1 MPYLQH
7 GGVGGNTGGQL
18 MAGGYLADA
27 GLFLVDT
34 VLGLYILI
42 VLLRFLF
49 QLVRA
54 DFYNPLSQFIVK
66 ASNPPLA
73 RLHQFIPSLWGIDL
87 GAIVLLLILEG
98 LRLALTALMLG
109 HTPRVSGV
117 LILSIGELLKL
128 AVYVVVFSIFVRALL
143 SWVSSG
149 AHNPMARLLGSF
161 TEPLLAPA
169 RRLLPAT
176 GGLDISPIIVFMAL
190 MLVLKLIIQPLLD
203 VGRAMLL

>member
-1 MPYLQH
+1 
-7 GGVGGNTGGQL
+7 
-18 MAGGYLADA
+18 MAGGYFADA

-34 VLGLYILI
+34 VLGIYILI

-49 QLVRA
+49 QLAGA

-73 RLHQFIPSLWGIDL
+73 RLHQLIPSLWGVDL
-87 GAIVLLLILEG
+87 GAIALLLILEG

-109 HTPRVSGV
+109 HTPRMSGV

-143 SWVSSG
+143 SWVSNG
-149 AHNPMARLLGSF
+149 TRNPMARLLGSF

-169 RRLLPAT
+169 RRLLPAV
-176 GGLDISPIIVFMAL
+176 GGLDLSPIIVFMAL
-190 MLVLKLIIQPLLD
+190 MLGLKLIVQPLLD
-203 VGRAMLL
+203 MGRAMLF

>member
-1 MPYLQH
+1 
-7 GGVGGNTGGQL
+7 
-18 MAGGYLADA
+18 MAGGYFADA

-49 QLVRA
+49 QLVRV

-73 RLHQFIPSLWGIDL
+73 RLHQLIPSLWGVDL
-87 GAIVLLLILEG
+87 GAIALLLILEG

-143 SWVSSG
+143 SWVSTG
-149 AHNPMARLLGSF
+149 TGNPMARLLGSF

-176 GGLDISPIIVFMAL
+176 GGLDLSPILVFVAL
-190 MLVLKLIIQPLLD
+190 MLILKLVVRPILDIGRLLI
-203 VGRAMLL
+203 

>member
-1 MPYLQH
+1 
-7 GGVGGNTGGQL
+7 
-18 MAGGYLADA
+18 MAGGYFADA

-49 QLVRA
+49 QLLRA

-66 ASNPPLA
+66 ASDPPLA
-73 RLHQFIPSLWGIDL
+73 RLHQLVPSLWGIDL

-98 LRLALTALMLG
+98 LRLSVTALMLG

-128 AVYVVVFSIFVRALL
+128 AVYVIVFSIFVRALL

-149 AHNPMARLLGSF
+149 TGNPMARLLGSF

-176 GGLDISPIIVFMAL
+176 GGLDLSPIIVFMVL
-190 MLVLKLIIQPLLD
+190 MLVLKLLVQPLLD
-203 VGRAMLL
+203 VGRMLI

>member
-1 MPYLQH
+1 
-7 GGVGGNTGGQL
+7 
-18 MAGGYLADA
+18 MAGGYFADA

-34 VLGLYILI
+34 VLGIYILI

-73 RLHQFIPSLWGIDL
+73 RLHKLIPSLWGIDL

-98 LRLALTALMLG
+98 LRLALTTLMLG

-149 AHNPMARLLGSF
+149 ANHPMARLLGSF

-176 GGLDISPIIVFMAL
+176 GGLDLSPIILFITL
-190 MLVLKLIIQPLLD
+190 TLILKLIVNPLLD
-203 VGRAMLL
+203 LGRSLIM

>member
-1 MPYLQH
+1 
-7 GGVGGNTGGQL
+7 
-18 MAGGYLADA
+18 MAGGYFADA

-34 VLGLYILI
+34 VLGIYILI

-49 QLVRA
+49 QLVRV

-73 RLHQFIPSLWGIDL
+73 RLHKLIPSLWGIDL

-98 LRLALTALMLG
+98 LRLALTTLMLG

-149 AHNPMARLLGSF
+149 TGNPMARLLGSF

-176 GGLDISPIIVFMAL
+176 GGLDLSPIILFIAL
-190 MLVLKLIIQPLLD
+190 TLILKLIVNPLLD
-203 VGRAMLL
+203 LGRSLIM

>member
-1 MPYLQH
+1 
-7 GGVGGNTGGQL
+7 
-18 MAGGYLADA
+18 MASGYFADA

-34 VLGLYILI
+34 VLGIYILI

-49 QLVRA
+49 QLVRV

-73 RLHQFIPSLWGIDL
+73 RLHQLIPSLWGIDL

-98 LRLALTALMLG
+98 LRLSVTALMLG
-109 HTPRVSGV
+109 HTPRVGGV

-128 AVYVVVFSIFVRALL
+128 AVYVVVFSIFVRTLL

-149 AHNPMARLLGSF
+149 TGNPMARLLGSF

-176 GGLDISPIIVFMAL
+176 GGLDLSPILVFVAL
-190 MLVLKLIIQPLLD
+190 MLILKLVVRPILDIGRLLI
-203 VGRAMLL
+203 

>member
-1 MPYLQH
+1 
-7 GGVGGNTGGQL
+7 
-18 MAGGYLADA
+18 MAGGYFADA

-49 QLVRA
+49 QLAGA

-73 RLHQFIPSLWGIDL
+73 RLHQLIPSLWGVDL

-98 LRLALTALMLG
+98 LRLALTTLMLG
-109 HTPRVSGV
+109 HTPRMSGV

-149 AHNPMARLLGSF
+149 TSNPMAQLLGSF

-176 GGLDISPIIVFMAL
+176 GGLDLSPIIVFMVL
-190 MLVLKLIIQPLLD
+190 MLVLKLLVQPLLD
-203 VGRAMLL
+203 VGRMLI

>member
-1 MPYLQH
+1 
-7 GGVGGNTGGQL
+7 
-18 MAGGYLADA
+18 MAGGYFADA

-34 VLGLYILI
+34 VLGIYILI

-49 QLVRA
+49 QLAGA

-73 RLHQFIPSLWGIDL
+73 RLHQLIPSLWGIDL

-98 LRLALTALMLG
+98 LRLALTTLMLG
-109 HTPRVSGV
+109 HTPRMSGV

-176 GGLDISPIIVFMAL
+176 GGLDLSPIIVFMVL
-190 MLVLKLIIQPLLD
+190 MLGLKLIIQPLLD
-203 VGRAMLL
+203 MGRAMLL

>member
-1 MPYLQH
+1 
-7 GGVGGNTGGQL
+7 
-18 MAGGYLADA
+18 MAGGYFADA

-34 VLGLYILI
+34 VLGIYILI

-73 RLHQFIPSLWGIDL
+73 RLHQLIPSLWGIDL

-98 LRLALTALMLG
+98 LRLALTTLMLG

-176 GGLDISPIIVFMAL
+176 GGLDLSPIIVFMVL
-190 MLVLKLIIQPLLD
+190 MLGLKLIVQPLLD
-203 VGRAMLL
+203 MGRAMLL

>member
-1 MPYLQH
+1 
-7 GGVGGNTGGQL
+7 
-18 MAGGYLADA
+18 MAGGYFADA
-27 GLFLVDT
+27 GLFLIDT
-34 VLGLYILI
+34 VLGIYILI

-49 QLVRA
+49 QLLRA

-73 RLHQFIPSLWGIDL
+73 RLHQLVPSLWGIDL
-87 GAIVLLLILEG
+87 GAIVLLLMLEG
-98 LRLALTALMLG
+98 LRLSVTALMLG

-149 AHNPMARLLGSF
+149 ANHPMARLLGSF

-176 GGLDISPIIVFMAL
+176 GGLDLSPIILFITL
-190 MLVLKLIIQPLLD
+190 TLILKLIVNPLLD
-203 VGRAMLL
+203 LGRSLIM

>member
-1 MPYLQH
+1 
-7 GGVGGNTGGQL
+7 
-18 MAGGYLADA
+18 MAGGYFSDA

-66 ASNPPLA
+66 ASNPPLT
-73 RLHQFIPSLWGIDL
+73 RLHQLVPSLWGIDL
-87 GAIVLLLILEG
+87 GAIVLLLLLEG
-98 LRLALTALMLG
+98 LRLVVTALMLG

-128 AVYVVVFSIFVRALL
+128 AVYVIVFSIFVRAVL
-143 SWVSSG
+143 SWVSNG
-149 AHNPMARLLGSF
+149 TRNPMARLLGSF

-176 GGLDISPIIVFMAL
+176 GGLDLSPIIVFMAL
-190 MLVLKLIIQPLLD
+190 MLGLKLIVQPILD
-203 VGRAMLL
+203 IGHRLI

>member
-1 MPYLQH
+1 
-7 GGVGGNTGGQL
+7 
-18 MAGGYLADA
+18 MAGGYFADA

-49 QLVRA
+49 QLARA

-73 RLHQFIPSLWGIDL
+73 RLHKLIPSLWGIDL

-98 LRLALTALMLG
+98 LRLALTTLMLG

-149 AHNPMARLLGSF
+149 ANHPMARLLGSF

-176 GGLDISPIIVFMAL
+176 GGLDLSPIILFITL
-190 MLVLKLIIQPLLD
+190 TLILKLIVNPLLD
-203 VGRAMLL
+203 LGRSLIM

>member
-1 MPYLQH
+1 
-7 GGVGGNTGGQL
+7 
-18 MAGGYLADA
+18 MAGGYFADA

-49 QLVRA
+49 QLAGA

-73 RLHQFIPSLWGIDL
+73 RLHQLIPSLWGIDL

-98 LRLALTALMLG
+98 LRLALTTLMLG

-149 AHNPMARLLGSF
+149 ANHPMARLLGSF

-176 GGLDISPIIVFMAL
+176 GGLDLSPIILFIIL
-190 MLVLKLIIQPLLD
+190 TLILKLIVNPLLD
-203 VGRAMLL
+203 FGRSLIM

>member
-1 MPYLQH
+1 M
-7 GGVGGNTGGQL
+7 TGG
-18 MAGGYLADA
+18 YFADA

-34 VLGLYILI
+34 VLGIYILI

-49 QLVRA
+49 QLVRV

-73 RLHQFIPSLWGIDL
+73 RLHKLIPSLWGIDL

-98 LRLALTALMLG
+98 LRLSVTALMLG
-109 HTPRVSGV
+109 HTPRVGGV

-149 AHNPMARLLGSF
+149 TSNPMAQLLGSF

-176 GGLDISPIIVFMAL
+176 GGLDLSPIIVFMVL
-190 MLVLKLIIQPLLD
+190 MLVLKLLVQPLLD
-203 VGRAMLL
+203 VGRMLI

>member
-1 MPYLQH
+1 
-7 GGVGGNTGGQL
+7 
-18 MAGGYLADA
+18 MAGGYFADA

-49 QLVRA
+49 QLVRV

-73 RLHQFIPSLWGIDL
+73 RLHQLIPSLWGIDL
-87 GAIVLLLILEG
+87 AAIVLLLILEG
-98 LRLALTALMLG
+98 LRLGLTALVLG

-128 AVYVVVFSIFVRALL
+128 AIYVVVFSIFVRALL
-143 SWVSSG
+143 SWVSNG
-149 AHNPMARLLGSF
+149 TRNPMARLLGSF

-176 GGLDISPIIVFMAL
+176 GGLDLSPIIVFMAL
-190 MLVLKLIIQPLLD
+190 MLALKLIVQPLLD
-203 VGRAMLL
+203 MGRAMLF

>member
-1 MPYLQH
+1 M
-7 GGVGGNTGGQL
+7 TGG
-18 MAGGYLADA
+18 YFADA

-49 QLVRA
+49 QLVRV

-73 RLHQFIPSLWGIDL
+73 RLHKLIPSLWGIDL

-98 LRLALTALMLG
+98 LRLTLTTLMLG

-149 AHNPMARLLGSF
+149 ANHPMARLLGSF

-176 GGLDISPIIVFMAL
+176 GGLDLSPIILFITL
-190 MLVLKLIIQPLLD
+190 TLILKLIVNPLLD
-203 VGRAMLL
+203 LGRSLIM

>member
-1 MPYLQH
+1 
-7 GGVGGNTGGQL
+7 
-18 MAGGYLADA
+18 MAGGYFADT
-27 GLFLVDT
+27 GLFLDDT

-49 QLVRA
+49 QLVRV

-73 RLHQFIPSLWGIDL
+73 RLHQLIPNLWGIDL

-98 LRLALTALMLG
+98 LRLSVTALMLG

-128 AVYVVVFSIFVRALL
+128 AVYIVVFSIFVRALL
-143 SWVSSG
+143 SWVSNG
-149 AHNPMARLLGSF
+149 TRNPMARLLGSF

-176 GGLDISPIIVFMAL
+176 GGLDLSPIIVFIAL
-190 MLVLKLIIQPLLD
+190 MLVLKLLVQPLLD
-203 VGRAMLL
+203 VGRILI

>member
-1 MPYLQH
+1 
-7 GGVGGNTGGQL
+7 
-18 MAGGYLADA
+18 MAGGYFSDA

-49 QLVRA
+49 QIARA

-73 RLHQFIPSLWGIDL
+73 RLHQLIPSLWGIDL

-109 HTPRVSGV
+109 HTPRVGGV

-149 AHNPMARLLGSF
+149 TSNPMARLLGSF

-176 GGLDISPIIVFMAL
+176 SGLDLSPIIVFLGL
-190 MLVLKLIIQPLLD
+190 MLILKLVVQPLLD
-203 VGRAMLL
+203 LGRILL

>member
-1 MPYLQH
+1 
-7 GGVGGNTGGQL
+7 
-18 MAGGYLADA
+18 MAGGYFADA

-49 QLVRA
+49 QLAGA

-73 RLHQFIPSLWGIDL
+73 RLHKLIPSLWGVDL
-87 GAIVLLLILEG
+87 GAIVLLLTLEG
-98 LRLALTALMLG
+98 LKLALTALMLG

-176 GGLDISPIIVFMAL
+176 GGLDLSPIIVFMAL
-190 MLVLKLIIQPLLD
+190 MLGLKLIIQPLLD
-203 VGRAMLL
+203 MGRAMLL

>member
-1 MPYLQH
+1 
-7 GGVGGNTGGQL
+7 
-18 MAGGYLADA
+18 MAGGYFADA

-49 QLVRA
+49 QLAGA

-73 RLHQFIPSLWGIDL
+73 RLHQLVPSLWGIDL
-87 GAIVLLLILEG
+87 GAIVLLLLLEG
-98 LRLALTALMLG
+98 LRLALTTLMLG
-109 HTPRVSGV
+109 HTPRVSGL

-149 AHNPMARLLGSF
+149 ANHPMARLLGSF

-176 GGLDISPIIVFMAL
+176 GGLDLSPIILFITL
-190 MLVLKLIIQPLLD
+190 TLILKLIVNPLLD
-203 VGRAMLL
+203 LGRSLIM

>member
-1 MPYLQH
+1 
-7 GGVGGNTGGQL
+7 
-18 MAGGYLADA
+18 MAGGYFADA

-34 VLGLYILI
+34 VLGIYILI

-49 QLVRA
+49 QLARA

-73 RLHQFIPSLWGIDL
+73 RLHQLIPSLWGIDL

-98 LRLALTALMLG
+98 LRLSVTALMLG
-109 HTPRVSGV
+109 HTPRVGGV

-149 AHNPMARLLGSF
+149 ANHPMARLLGSF

-176 GGLDISPIIVFMAL
+176 GGLDLSPIILFIIL
-190 MLVLKLIIQPLLD
+190 TLILKLIVNPLLD
-203 VGRAMLL
+203 FGRSLIM

>member
-1 MPYLQH
+1 
-7 GGVGGNTGGQL
+7 
-18 MAGGYLADA
+18 MAGGYFADA

-49 QLVRA
+49 QLLRA

-73 RLHQFIPSLWGIDL
+73 RLRQLIPSLWGIDL
-87 GAIVLLLILEG
+87 GAIVLLLLLEG

-128 AVYVVVFSIFVRALL
+128 TVYVIVFSIFVRALL

-149 AHNPMARLLGSF
+149 TRNPMARLLGSF

-176 GGLDISPIIVFMAL
+176 GGLDLSPIIVFMAL
-190 MLVLKLIIQPLLD
+190 MLGLKLIVQPLLD
-203 VGRAMLL
+203 MGRAMLF

>member
-1 MPYLQH
+1 
-7 GGVGGNTGGQL
+7 
-18 MAGGYLADA
+18 MAGGYFADA

-49 QLVRA
+49 QLLGA

-73 RLHQFIPSLWGIDL
+73 RLHQLVPSLWGIDL

-98 LRLALTALMLG
+98 LRLTLTALMLG

-128 AVYVVVFSIFVRALL
+128 TVYVIVFSIFVRALL

-149 AHNPMARLLGSF
+149 TSNPMARLLGSF

-169 RRLLPAT
+169 RRFLPAT
-176 GGLDISPIIVFMAL
+176 GGLDLSPIIVFMAL
-190 MLVLKLIIQPLLD
+190 MLGLKLIVQPLLD
-203 VGRAMLL
+203 MGRAMLF

>member
-1 MPYLQH
+1 
-7 GGVGGNTGGQL
+7 
-18 MAGGYLADA
+18 MAGGYFADA
-27 GLFLVDT
+27 GLFLIDT
-34 VLGLYILI
+34 VLGIYILI

-49 QLVRA
+49 QLVRV

-73 RLHQFIPSLWGIDL
+73 RLHQLIPSLWGIDL

-98 LRLALTALMLG
+98 LRLSVTALMLG

-149 AHNPMARLLGSF
+149 ANHPMARLLGSF

-176 GGLDISPIIVFMAL
+176 GGLDLSPIILFITL
-190 MLVLKLIIQPLLD
+190 TLILKLIVNPLLD
-203 VGRAMLL
+203 LGRSLIM

>member
-1 MPYLQH
+1 
-7 GGVGGNTGGQL
+7 
-18 MAGGYLADA
+18 MAGGYFADA

-34 VLGLYILI
+34 VLGIYILI

-49 QLVRA
+49 QLARA

-73 RLHQFIPSLWGIDL
+73 RLHQLVPSLWGIDL

-98 LRLALTALMLG
+98 LRLSVTALMLG

-143 SWVSSG
+143 SWVSNG
-149 AHNPMARLLGSF
+149 ANHPMARLLGSF
-161 TEPLLAPA
+161 TQTLLTPA

-176 GGLDISPIIVFMAL
+176 GGLDLSPIIVFIAL
-190 MLVLKLIIQPLLD
+190 MLVLKLLVQPILD
-203 VGRAMLL
+203 IGHRLI

>member
-1 MPYLQH
+1 
-7 GGVGGNTGGQL
+7 
-18 MAGGYLADA
+18 MAGGYFADA

-34 VLGLYILI
+34 VLGLYLLI

-66 ASNPPLA
+66 ASNPPLT
-73 RLHQFIPSLWGIDL
+73 RLHQLVPSLWGIDL
-87 GAIVLLLILEG
+87 GAIVLLLLLEG
-98 LRLALTALMLG
+98 LRLVLTALMLG
-109 HTPRVSGV
+109 HAPRVSGV

-128 AVYVVVFSIFVRALL
+128 TVYVVVFSIFVRAVL
-143 SWVSSG
+143 SWISNG
-149 AHNPMARLLGSF
+149 TRNPMARLVTSF

-176 GGLDISPIIVFMAL
+176 GGLDLSPIIVFFIL
-190 MLVLKLIIQPLLD
+190 MLVMKLLVQPILD
-203 VGRAMLL
+203 IGHRLI

>member
-1 MPYLQH
+1 
-7 GGVGGNTGGQL
+7 
-18 MAGGYLADA
+18 MAGGYFADA

-34 VLGLYILI
+34 VLGIYILI

-49 QLVRA
+49 QLVRV

-73 RLHQFIPSLWGIDL
+73 RLHKLIPSLWGIDL

-98 LRLALTALMLG
+98 LRLSVTALMLG
-109 HTPRVSGV
+109 HTPRVGGV

-149 AHNPMARLLGSF
+149 TSNPMAQLLGSF

-176 GGLDISPIIVFMAL
+176 GGLDLSPIIVFMVL
-190 MLVLKLIIQPLLD
+190 MLVLKLLVQPLLD
-203 VGRAMLL
+203 VGRMLI